1 MPIAKHKDLSENLL
15 AWYDRHKRRLPWRD
29 MAGDMKGNR
38 AGAGGQKAPD
48 PYRVWLA
55 EIMLQQTTVA
65 TVVPYFQSF
74 TAKWPTLQ
82 SLACARDE
90 AVMAAWAGLGYYSRA
105 RNLLKCARLVVE
117 EMGGQFP
124 TSEKALLKLPGIGPY
139 TAAAIAAIAF
149 NQRTAPVDGNIERV
163 LARLFAIT
171 SAPPALKA
179 KVKAANQ
186 ALVANMQAE
195 RAGDLAQAMMD
206 LGAQICTAQRPKCLL
221 CAWQNA
227 CQAHKKGMVD
237 KLPRRAAKKARP
249 TRKGLVYW
257 LENRKGEILMCR
269 RPDKGLLGGMLMFPS
284 TGWDEKNETRLAD
297 ILPAGWVMLEGEVVH
312 IFTHFRLVLKI
323 QKRKTPKGFR
333 LTPALKKQNYCWIH
347 PRHFPDEALP
357 SVMRKVVAL
366 VD

>member
-1 MPIAKHKDLSENLL
+1 MPISKHKDLSENLL
-15 AWYDRHKRRLPWRD
+15 AWYDRHKRHLPWRD
-29 MAGDMKGNR
+29 MTRYKAQNR
-38 AGAGGQKAPD
+38 TNGGGQKAPD

-65 TVVPYFQSF
+65 TVVPYFQAF
-74 TAKWPTLQ
+74 IAKWPTLK
-82 SLACARDE
+82 SLASARDE

-124 TSEKALLKLPGIGPY
+124 ASEKTLLKLPGIGPY

-171 SAPPALKA
+171 SAPPTLKA

-186 ALVANMQAE
+186 TLVANMQAE
-195 RAGDLAQAMMD
+195 RAGDLAQAIMD

-221 CAWQNA
+221 CPWQNE
-227 CQAHKKGMVD
+227 CQAHKKGIAD
-237 KLPRRAAKKARP
+237 KLPRRATKKARP

-284 TGWDEKNETRLAD
+284 TGWDEKNETRLAE
-297 ILPAGWVMLEGEVVH
+297 ILPTGWTLLEGETVH
-312 IFTHFRLVLKI
+312 IFTHFRLVLQI
-323 QKRKTPKGFR
+323 QQRKTPKGFR
-333 LTPALKKQNYCWIH
+333 LPAALKKQNYCWIH
-347 PRHFPDEALP
+347 PSHFPNEALP